1 MSPANPQF
9 ERLMTEAHVCS
20 ALLLSEIVLYF
31 IEDYFACCCEV
42 HVWRESSKT
51 VNTME
56 FMSF

>member
-1 MSPANPQF
+1 
-9 ERLMTEAHVCS
+9 MTEAHVCS

-31 IEDYFACCCEV
+31 IEDYSACCCEV

-51 VNTME
+51 VITME